1 MTSTVAFTCTG
12 FSVVV
17 LADLVSL
24 LMSFRIPGMTQI
36 LWTTDDTLY
45 WLSQLLYIFSFDDF
59 FFNFQEN

>member
-1 MTSTVAFTCTG
+1 MA
-12 FSVVV
+12 

-24 LMSFRIPGMTQI
+24 LMSFCIPGMTQI